1 MGLFGHIE
9 ARRGARFVRH
19 IYLDENAPN
28 LVGGSRA
35 SFLIEIEDGNPRAF
49 ARQLPGRGL
58 SQSGCSARY
67 DGGEMLD
74 LHLVLLE
81 LCAVRDQIVMAD
93 PSLASPPIVS
103 SSRRPIRQTADRKST
118 RLNSSH

>member
-35 SFLIEIEDGNPRAF
+35 SFLIEIEDGNPRPF
-49 ARQLPGRGL
+49 ARLLPGRGL
-58 SQSGCSARY
+58 SQSGCSSRY
-67 DGGEMLD
+67 AGGEMLE
-74 LHLVLLE
+74 LHLVLIAH
-81 LCAVRDQIVMAD
+81 CAVRVQLV
-93 PSLASPPIVS
+93 LAH
-103 SSRRPIRQTADRKST
+103 
-118 RLNSSH
+118 LNSVSEGKSSAAH

>member
-1 MGLFGHIE
+1 MRHIFLADSLHRRRDARAVDEDAGDAMGLFGHIE

-58 SQSGCSARY
+58 SQRSEEHTS
-67 DGGEMLD
+67 
-74 LHLVLLE
+74 E
-81 LCAVRDQIVMAD
+81 LQSLMRISYAVFC
-93 PSLASPPIVS
+93 L
-103 SSRRPIRQTADRKST
+103 KK
-118 RLNSSH
+118 

>member
-67 DGGEMLD
+67 DGGEVVD
-74 LHLVLLE
+74 LHLVPLE
-81 LCAVRDQIVMAD
+81 LCAVRDKIVMAAR
-93 PSLASPPIVS
+93 SLASPPLVS
-103 SSRRPIRQTADRKST
+103 SPRGPLRQTNRK
-118 RLNSSH
+118 RGAAG

>member
-93 PSLASPPIVS
+93 PSLASRSEEHTSELQSLMRISYAVFC
-103 SSRRPIRQTADRKST
+103 
-118 RLNSSH
+118 L

>member
-74 LHLVLLE
+74 LHLVRSEEHTSE
-81 LCAVRDQIVMAD
+81 LQSLMRISYAVFCLKKKKKKHNITETKNRYNLINM
-93 PSLASPPIVS
+93 
-103 SSRRPIRQTADRKST
+103 
-118 RLNSSH
+118 HE